1 MSIDKVSMVLI
12 DLTILPV
19 GGSAHMMIRISQEDK
34 NMVDLAAQTLGL
46 TQADFLRVAVVNTAN
61 KVISENAR

>member
-1 MSIDKVSMVLI
+1 VSIDKVSMVLI